1 MEMCDESDGE
11 SGGNGVSNYAKGVI
25 EDDIGESGSD
35 LNSTLEME
43 RVNGGRGIDLCIHM
57 DTASSAAGSTRFFTF
72 KKASNLSIHEN
83 NVWK

>member
-1 MEMCDESDGE
+1 M
-11 SGGNGVSNYAKGVI
+11 
-25 EDDIGESGSD
+25 
-35 LNSTLEME
+35 TLEME